1 MKMKKRLLSILLT
14 LAMVVSTFTGI
25 VPGMSMTAYAATL
38 DNESTTW
45 SENSDI
51 AGNVTINNNVTVNDD
66 ITLTIPEGKILTING
81 QSDYSIAVINDN
93 SHTLTVSG
101 GGTLIVNA
109 PEEEEGHSPIPGIYG
124 NLIVDGATVQVTGGA
139 DGVYGNVTVKSGS
152 VCVNGGNGKAG
163 RNGYNGISGVVT
175 VNGGSIIVVGGNGG
189 NGDTDSTG
197 DGGSGGYGVSDV
209 IVNGGAATITGG
221 NGGTKS
227 NTYASNGYFG
237 QAVYGSITGNAKESE
252 DNINWTSVTGTA
264 SQKQYI
270 KFEPILVT
278 GVSLDK
284 TTAQTIDVDGKVS
297 FTATVTP
304 ENASDKTVKWSVG
317 ETNATAVKI
326 YSDENCTTEVG
337 TDATSTLTVYA
348 KGISAGNATVTCTSN
363 ADSEKSASCDVTVNE
378 VNTTFNPASTYT
390 GFGDLNTNNSE
401 VTISEVSGKTWYV
414 IADDSST
421 VTLLS
426 KQSFANKAFN
436 SSGTGNDYANS
447 EIKTYVDGLTGEGQ
461 PLSGISSVISD
472 LTLIDKT
479 TAKGLSEIKRRG
491 AGENWWL
498 RSPANYSDYAAFVE
512 GGSGNVYDNGLSV
525 TDTVGVRPALKLD
538 LTKVTFDFATNTFA
552 LLPTPYSLWVGGVQ
566 VTSANKDDVLGDGKV
581 SYTPAVT
588 GDNPIP
594 ATLTLNGATITG
606 GNADTEYSA
615 IYAKD
620 MDLTINVTADST
632 VNGPDHSELYASSY
646 GINMEKYESGG
657 VLTVKGDGKLTVI
670 GGVPSNE
677 NGGGSYGVCGSV
689 IVSENAALIAK
700 GNAASE
706 YGGSYGVNGSVTVNG
721 ALTATGGRTINGN
734 SVGVYTYNSSVT
746 VNGALTATGGRTTN
760 GDSIGVYAYNS
771 SVTVNGALTATG
783 DTVGE
788 DRNSC
793 GVDMNNSAGSGTC
806 KFTINENAEMVATGG
821 AVANS
826 YGVKQLGVIVTV
838 NGNTKVT
845 ASGNAQAFNGT
856 VKNAITGTG
865 WTNTAGTEGQAAIAD
880 STTGQLLNSYK
891 KVQFPAAPG
900 KISVSAMQN
909 GSVKAMI
916 GEDEVTEA
924 KENDTVTLAVAPAE
938 GYRLNELK
946 ATYQKNSI
954 DSLADMAALIGDA
967 VFTVEG
973 STTRT
978 CQVQDGNFV
987 FLDGDT
993 VLASTAGVTSFTG
1006 PDTDNNYKAGTVDD
1020 AVYWTFRVNDGK
1032 IKNVYYYNHY
1042 NNGGMWDSES
1052 GTGRL
1057 ASAGTSNGIITALLP
1072 LTTVTEGKTYTF
1084 TMPAS
1089 DVEVSATFEQK
1100 ANAVTATVTANN
1112 RTYDGTEKPLVT
1124 VTGEPT
1130 GGTMQYALGTAT
1142 EATEQYTTSIPAKTD
1157 AGTYYVWYKAVGTD
1171 GHADSAVAC
1180 VTVTISEPS
1189 SGGGGG
1195 GYTIEPTT
1203 ETAPSTPTETYTI
1216 PVENE
1221 STVNV
1226 QVDIQNGNAKVT
1238 EITEEDIHKVTEE
1251 SSGEDSQG
1259 KTSENNTILIDLSGS
1274 TQEVKSVE
1282 LSKTT
1287 MERLAET
1294 ATSTENKIETVTVQ
1308 LTNVTV
1314 ELDAKTLSAVT
1325 QQAEGNS
1332 INLVVE
1338 DTNASTLN
1346 SDQQQALSE
1355 FTSASTFE
1363 AYFESAG
1370 SRIHDFRGGEA
1381 TVSMKFT
1388 PAQGLSITHYHV
1400 YYVAT
1405 SGKLE
1410 RFVTRF
1416 IKTLIKAEKS
1426 DKKGASEGEGILQFT
1441 TTHFSDYAIVY
1452 DETMENATG
1461 QEEADD
1467 TSSGEDKTKTA
1478 NGKSSYE
1485 NGLSINKGLKVSQ
1498 KGETIQISWGKVKG
1512 ADGYDVYVQYCGKA
1526 FSSKPAMGVN
1536 REVTSVTIKKINGK
1550 KLNLKKN
1557 YKIFVVAYKN
1567 VAGKKKRLAKSI
1579 VAHIV
1584 GAKNT
1589 RYSNP
1594 KELTIT
1600 SDTDVT
1606 LEKGKTS
1613 KIKAR
1618 VILANAKRK
1627 SLSDAHA
1634 PMFRYASSDK
1644 KIATVDKKGKI
1655 TAKKQGSCLIWVY
1668 AKNGYAKK
1676 VKVTVK

>member
-1 MKMKKRLLSILLT
+1 MKGRQRIGKVIMSFVLT
-14 LAMVVSTFTGI
+14 LALVLGMLPGICLTASAATYSSLTWVEDLQVGDILKPGAELSASSMTVTLQANGWGSEGEISTSEKQFSPEHDLRIQDGGCIEVRGEDYSYTYCYPYANNEKVSAWKVVSFEG
-25 VPGMSMTAYAATL
+25 GMEPWDPKT
-38 DNESTTW
+38 
-45 SENSDI
+45 
-51 AGNVTINNNVTVNDD
+51 
-66 ITLTIPEGKILTING
+66 ITLTGYAPPAREPVTEISSDTTLEGNIDGYVTI
-81 QSDYSIAVINDN
+81 
-93 SHTLTVSG
+93 T
-101 GGTLIVNA
+101 
-109 PEEEEGHSPIPGIYG
+109 
-124 NLIVDGATVQVTGGA
+124 
-139 DGVYGNVTVKSGS
+139 
-152 VCVNGGNGKAG
+152 
-163 RNGYNGISGVVT
+163 
-175 VNGGSIIVVGGNGG
+175 
-189 NGDTDSTG
+189 
-197 DGGSGGYGVSDV
+197 SDV
-209 IVNGGAATITGG
+209 TLDLAGYTITGG
-221 NGGTKS
+221 GYHSTIIINDGCTLTLTDSSTGKTGTITGGGGDAGGGVAVCNNATFNMQGGIIRGNSATSGGGVGLGGGTTFTMSGGTISNNSADNGGGVYSSGTSFHMTGGTIRDNSVGDFGKGGGVLIQNGNFSMSGTAVITS
-227 NTYASNGYFG
+227 NNGDDGGGVYFAGGTFTMSSGTISENNADSTGGGVYLADGTFHMTGGTITGNSTDGWVGGGVYTRSIFNMSGTAVITRNSASTEGGGVYQDRYSG
-237 QAVYGSITGNAKESE
+237 AVFTMTGGSITNNTSGAKGYAGVCIREDGTFNLSGSAVIDGNTHGGTEE
-252 DNINWTSVTGTA
+252 DICLYPGTVIRVTGALTMENTMSVRRTDSNGNDNWTGTIAQGSNYTLTETDGAMFVASTTNRRAVYDSENHKEQLVAMYSVTYNGNGNTGGTVPVDSNSPYLSGSTVTVLSNTGGLTKSGNTFNGWNTA
-264 SQKQYI
+264 ANGTGTPYVAGATFEITGNTTLYAQWEEEIQTADVSI
-270 KFEPILVT
+270 KAGEGMT
-278 GVSLDK
+278 K
-284 TTAQTIDVDGKVS
+284 TTDSGAAEQTNLAGSMTDVVYHANDGYYFPIDYSVEAVNGISVTRDSYTQITVS
-297 FTATVTP
+297 GTPAANAEIVLTAATAKTTPDAPTTATVT
-304 ENASDKTVKWSVG
+304 
-317 ETNATAVKI
+317 
-326 YSDENCTTEVG
+326 NCTTLDNNNGKLTGVTTLMEYKKSDAENWTAG
-337 TDATSTLTVYA
+337 TGSDITGLVPGTYYVRMKATDTANASANQELTITGY
-348 KGISAGNATVTCTSN
+348 NASSYTVTYKVAGGTWS
-363 ADSEKSASCDVTVNE
+363 DGTITDKTETVQSGTHP
-378 VNTTFNPASTYT
+378 VSVPTGMIAFLGYTGGSWNTNPA
-390 GFGDLNTNNSE
+390 E
-401 VTISEVSGKTWYV
+401 
-414 IADDSST
+414 
-421 VTLLS
+421 
-426 KQSFANKAFN
+426 
-436 SSGTGNDYANS
+436 
-447 EIKTYVDGLTGEGQ
+447 
-461 PLSGISSVISD
+461 
-472 LTLIDKT
+472 
-479 TAKGLSEIKRRG
+479 
-491 AGENWWL
+491 
-498 RSPANYSDYAAFVE
+498 
-512 GGSGNVYDNGLSV
+512 
-525 TDTVGVRPALKLD
+525 
-538 LTKVTFDFATNTFA
+538 
-552 LLPTPYSLWVGGVQ
+552 
-566 VTSANKDDVLGDGKV
+566 
-581 SYTPAVT
+581 
-588 GDNPIP
+588 
-594 ATLTLNGATITG
+594 ATITE
-606 GNADTEYSA
+606 A
-615 IYAKD
+615 
-620 MDLTINVTADST
+620 
-632 VNGPDHSELYASSY
+632 
-646 GINMEKYESGG
+646 
-657 VLTVKGDGKLTVI
+657 
-670 GGVPSNE
+670 
-677 NGGGSYGVCGSV
+677 
-689 IVSENAALIAK
+689 
-700 GNAASE
+700 
-706 YGGSYGVNGSVTVNG
+706 
-721 ALTATGGRTINGN
+721 RT
-734 SVGVYTYNSSVT
+734 
-746 VNGALTATGGRTTN
+746 
-760 GDSIGVYAYNS
+760 
-771 SVTVNGALTATG
+771 
-783 DTVGE
+783 
-788 DRNSC
+788 
-793 GVDMNNSAGSGTC
+793 
-806 KFTINENAEMVATGG
+806 F
-821 AVANS
+821 
-826 YGVKQLGVIVTV
+826 
-838 NGNTKVT
+838 
-845 ASGNAQAFNGT
+845 
-856 VKNAITGTG
+856 
-865 WTNTAGTEGQAAIAD
+865 
-880 STTGQLLNSYK
+880 
-891 KVQFPAAPG
+891 
-900 KISVSAMQN
+900 
-909 GSVKAMI
+909 
-916 GEDEVTEA
+916 
-924 KENDTVTLAVAPAE
+924 
-938 GYRLNELK
+938 
-946 ATYQKNSI
+946 
-954 DSLADMAALIGDA
+954 
-967 VFTVEG
+967 
-973 STTRT
+973 
-978 CQVQDGNFV
+978 
-987 FLDGDT
+987 
-993 VLASTAGVTSFTG
+993 
-1006 PDTDNNYKAGTVDD
+1006 
-1020 AVYWTFRVNDGK
+1020 
-1032 IKNVYYYNHY
+1032 
-1042 NNGGMWDSES
+1042 
-1052 GTGRL
+1052 
-1057 ASAGTSNGIITALLP
+1057 
-1072 LTTVTEGKTYTF
+1072 TYTF
-1084 TMPAS
+1084 TAEQ
-1089 DVEVSATFEQK
+1089 VATVSKVPVTKNLNYSGSPQEL
-1100 ANAVTATVTANN
+1100 VTA
-1112 RTYDGTEKPLVT
+1112 
-1124 VTGEPT
+1124 GETT
-1130 GGTMQYALGTAT
+1130 GGTMQYALGENAITAPISDWS
-1142 EATEQYTTSIPAKTD
+1142 TSIPKATD
-1157 AGTYYVWYKAVGTD
+1157 IGTYYVWYKAVGTD
-1171 GHADSAVAC
+1171 GHADSAAAC